1 MIFKTEFRIEGL
13 TPEGDW
19 HMIDRP
25 LGTEGDH
32 RAHRDHVVRT
42 LREMGIERYSRVRLA
57 KYVTTIEI
65 MGEDISV

>member
-13 TPEGDW
+13 SPDGDW

-25 LGTEGDH
+25 LVTEGDH
-32 RAHRDHVVRT
+32 RAHRDHVVQT
-42 LREMGIERYSRVRLA
+42 LRDMHITRYSRVRLA
-57 KYVTTIEI
+57 KYFTTIEI